1 MTSTKPLRVG
11 WGGVGWGAGGRV
23 AHCPNNS
30 HHVTVS
36 SLTLRERDLQ
46 GCLQIKKLRF
56 WDLSTLPEICT
67 GAGLRQRA
75 VATTAMLTPVDV
87 LHS

>member
-1 MTSTKPLRVG
+1 MGCG
-11 WGGVGWGAGGRV
+11 WEGG
-23 AHCPNNS
+23 
-30 HHVTVS
+30 
-36 SLTLRERDLQ
+36 TLPKQQPPCYCFFFNPERERDLQ